1 MSPPDTCLTPH
12 AGLGGLWN
20 SRAASH
26 IAVGRRLL
34 TSSVAGETSLHCVDE
49 SVVVFCG
56 HAARLCFPACFVK
69 SEHSCRLCHPSAGE
83 GCGLRLQGV
92 QVHVG
97 SEVQLVDG
105 L

>member
-1 MSPPDTCLTPH
+1 MLDESSGH
-12 AGLGGLWN
+12 AGLGGFWN

-49 SVVVFCG
+49 TVVVFCA

-83 GCGLRLQGV
+83 ACGLRFQGV

>member
-1 MSPPDTCLTPH
+1 MSPPD
-12 AGLGGLWN
+12 AGLGELWN

-56 HAARLCFPACFVK
+56 HAALFSSVFCKVRTQLQAVSPLSRRK
-69 SEHSCRLCHPSAGE
+69 LWITSPGSPSP
-83 GCGLRLQGV
+83 CWF
-92 QVHVG
+92 
-97 SEVQLVDG
+97 
-105 L
+105 